1 MLFNPPGDKI
11 YIRDYYCSKV
21 SKAYYYPQPVD
32 LLIQSAYFP
41 EDEYDITVIDAIAE
55 KKTEENVLLQLKER
69 TFVYVNKQCV

>member
-1 MLFNPPGDKI
+1 MKEKTKIALFNPPGDKI

-41 EDEYDITVIDAIAE
+41 EEEYDITVIDAIAE
-55 KKTEENVLLQLKER
+55 KKSLDAVVAELNNIQ
-69 TFVYVNKQCV
+69 